1 MDDKQKMSTAN
12 SKYSVGKIHS
22 DIDDKKKDNP
32 ETSKNDS
39 AFPLEKNNYD
49 TGGKKKN
56 KPEIPKN
63 DSKSSLEKNDFDN
76 DDKKKAKP
84 ETPKGNLKSSLKEKD
99 SDINVRKK
107 SSEVMFREPLVES
120 YTPEVMFDLSDLSEE
135 PDSKTVLKT
144 DDSDSIK
151 DIKEEQK
158 TSKDMFP
165 PIMPDEPDISE
176 NIVESPLNISDSN
189 KTQIPERHSKL
200 SPDTSTIQESPKTF
214 ESTRQNNSQNGKEDK
229 SFGSTEIPMLDSTS
243 EESSEGEGK
252 KKVSITE
259 DTVEQPVRK
268 QPKRWK
274 AEARPSTLRRKFA
287 AFEKQLTIENINKR
301 VTSMFVADSSRG
313 DSDDISPHS
322 EDAFKDKKWEK
333 PERSYLSTTM
343 AILFIIS
350 ICTGYSIISL
360 PFYLKKSSKC
370 SL

>member
-1 MDDKQKMSTAN
+1 MMDDKQKMSTAN
-12 SKYSVGKIHS
+12 SKYSVEQIDS

-32 ETSKNDS
+32 ETSKHDS
-39 AFPLEKNNYD
+39 AFPLEKNIYD
-49 TGGKKKN
+49 TDGKKKN

-135 PDSKTVLKT
+135 SDSKTVLKT
-144 DDSDSIK
+144 DDNESIK

-165 PIMPDEPDISE
+165 PIMQDEPDISK
-176 NIVESPLNISDSN
+176 NIVESPLNINDTN
-189 KTQIPERHSKL
+189 KTQIPEKHSKP
-200 SPDTSTIQESPKTF
+200 SPNISTTE

-229 SFGSTEIPMLDSTS
+229 SFGSTEIPILDSTS

-259 DTVEQPVRK
+259 DAIEQPVRK